1 MSYRSARLLSRALL
15 REGQR
20 VFNFTYH
27 SPSLAPGNTPY
38 VRDDAELRAFLR
50 RIEEYLGFFLGE
62 VGGRPATPFEVKALA
77 QRWSPPSQKASGSS
91 DRKREYLASDE

>member
-1 MSYRSARLLSRALL
+1 ML

-20 VFNFTYH
+20 IFNFTYH

-38 VRDDAELRAFLR
+38 VRDAADLRAFLH
-50 RIEEYLGFFLGE
+50 RIEEYLEFFLGE

-77 QRWSPPSQKASGSS
+77 QQWSPPSRSASGSE
-91 DRKREYLASDE
+91 RKREHLASDG